1 MHKTYII
8 KYLPF
13 ELWDEVTFSKWS
25 WWIPA
30 LFAQNFSLFQ
40 RQKLLMDIKFFC
52 CHPLQRARFS
62 GNIWQEELAARFKK
76 QRFRTASCLDAAG
89 GRWGMGMSSMVGIGQ
104 GWDVLREPGL
114 GKVYA
119 PIWKYPEYIEL
130 QQQEIVQIINL
141 FRKAQKRCE
150 QRELGWFSRL
160 PTRIVFL

>member
-1 MHKTYII
+1 MVEMNPCVICTKFLSVSASKVADGHK
-8 KYLPF
+8 
-13 ELWDEVTFSKWS
+13 V
-25 WWIPA
+25 
-30 LFAQNFSLFQ
+30 
-40 RQKLLMDIKFFC
+40 FC

-76 QRFRTASCLDAAG
+76 QGFRTASCLDAAG

-130 QQQEIVQIINL
+130 QQQEIAVQIINL

-160 PTRIVFL
+160 PTRVVFL